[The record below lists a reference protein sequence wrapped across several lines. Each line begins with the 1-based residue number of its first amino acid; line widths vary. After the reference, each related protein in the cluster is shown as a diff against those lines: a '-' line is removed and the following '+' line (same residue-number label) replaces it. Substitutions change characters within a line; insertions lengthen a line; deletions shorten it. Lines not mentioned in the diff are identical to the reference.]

1 MSIIYDSATGQYSLH
16 TKNYSYIMQEKEG
29 FLLHLYWGKKTFG
42 DCTYMF
48 REQGRAAFSPCMEN
62 CQGFILDDIPLE
74 YPCWGRAD
82 MRTPALE
89 ITNPDGSVI
98 VDLRV
103 VGRRILQGK
112 QGIKGL
118 PAVYCENENEC
129 ETLVV
134 EMLDSVSNIKAELY
148 YCVLE
153 DYDIITR

>member
-1 MSIIYDSATGQYSLH
+1 
-16 TKNYSYIMQEKEG
+16 
-29 FLLHLYWGKKTFG
+29 
-42 DCTYMF
+42 
-48 REQGRAAFSPCMEN
+48 
-62 CQGFILDDIPLE
+62 
-74 YPCWGRAD
+74 

-103 VGRRILQGK
+103 VGRRIEKGK

-118 PAVYCENENEC
+118 PAIYCENENEC

-134 EMLDSVSNIKAELY
+134 EMLDSVSNIKVELY

-153 DYDIITR
+153 DYDIITRYARIINKNNQ